1 MKVEEGE
8 TERAEDDGRGR
19 QDDGGGRTE
28 VGGERDSGQDGDR
41 LRHLEEAPCPGKV
54 PGSHLLEDKHLEI
67 VVIGPSGQ
75 GTHPVPVGRILV
87 TEETHAGAKTCC
99 NTHVLSR
106 VSGK

>member
-19 QDDGGGRTE
+19 QDDGGGWTE

-54 PGSHLLEDKHLEI
+54 PGSHLLEDEHLEG
-67 VVIGPSGQ
+67 VVIGTGGDTGQ
-75 GTHPVPVGRILV
+75 PDPVLCGGHCEESEARAEAGCLTEILP
-87 TEETHAGAKTCC
+87 G
-99 NTHVLSR
+99 
-106 VSGK
+106 VSG

>member
-19 QDDGGGRTE
+19 QDDGGGWTE

-54 PGSHLLEDKHLEI
+54 PGSHLLEDEDLESVSVGSGEEAEEPDP
-67 VVIGPSGQ
+67 VVGG
-75 GTHPVPVGRILV
+75 G
-87 TEETHAGAKTCC
+87 EE
-99 NTHVLSR
+99 
-106 VSGK
+106 